1 MARQTIRDQMNRTL
15 GYIEEMGGGKQKA
28 LDSMNR
34 TLGYFDPRTNKTT
47 DAMNRTLANGN
58 VLSGLIFNSR

>member
-1 MARQTIRDQMNRTL
+1 MARQTIKDPLNRTL

-28 LDSMNR
+28 LDAMNR

-47 DAMNRTLANGN
+47 DAMNRTIAQGN
-58 VLSGLIFNSR
+58 ALSGLIFNRR